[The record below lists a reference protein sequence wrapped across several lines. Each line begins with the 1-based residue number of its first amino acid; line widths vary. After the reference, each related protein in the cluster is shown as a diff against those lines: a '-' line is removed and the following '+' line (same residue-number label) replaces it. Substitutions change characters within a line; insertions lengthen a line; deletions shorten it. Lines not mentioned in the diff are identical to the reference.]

1 MQSFKGLPN
10 TLLQIEEH
18 LNYLSELKDKYKDNE
33 EIQIEY
39 KKCIDRNS
47 NIVKFVKILTD
58 NYHFDN
64 KIMYKK
70 ICTNWHY

>member
-18 LNYLSELKDKYKDNE
+18 LKYLSELKDKFKDNE

-47 NIVKFVKILTD
+47 NIYLLKGIKER
-58 NYHFDN
+58 
-64 KIMYKK
+64 KKMRKK
-70 ICTNWHY
+70 I

>member
-10 TLLQIEEH
+10 TLLQIDEH
-18 LNYLSELKDKYKDNE
+18 LQYLSELKDKYKDNE

-47 NIVKFVKILTD
+47 NIYLLKGIKER
-58 NYHFDN
+58 
-64 KIMYKK
+64 KKMRKK
-70 ICTNWHY
+70 I